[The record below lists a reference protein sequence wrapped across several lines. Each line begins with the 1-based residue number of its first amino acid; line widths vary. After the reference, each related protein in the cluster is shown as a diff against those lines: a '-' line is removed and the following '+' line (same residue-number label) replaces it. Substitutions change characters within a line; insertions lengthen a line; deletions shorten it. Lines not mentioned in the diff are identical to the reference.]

1 MWDRARTIEDLVR
14 KSCQDVV
21 HDAVVV
27 GSGKSFPVVIVE
39 SAQSGLDEAARRAV
53 AQTIVE
59 RTAEHSSRL
68 FPHERIEDPRRII
81 VVEQGTLVRTTVST
95 HLAFE

>member
-1 MWDRARTIEDLVR
+1 M
-14 KSCQDVV
+14 
-21 HDAVVV
+21 VV